1 MCLLVVLSRV
11 HPAAPLVVAAN
22 RDEWLNRPASPCTV
36 LQEHG
41 PRILGGR
48 DELAGGTWLAV
59 NEHGVFAGLTNQ
71 PTPVRDPSRRSRGE
85 LPLALVQHPSARAAV
100 EAFVPRHRPADY
112 SPAWLLVGDREA
124 LYLVDMTGGAEAQVV
139 ELPAGLHVLENR
151 AWGAPSA
158 KVQAVR
164 AQVGAIA
171 SGADESLVEQRS
183 VEQRSVEQRSVAQL
197 SAVLRSHQIPTGPAG
212 DSGVAGFVRP
222 PETEANC
229 VHAGPYGTRSS
240 SVLWVAR
247 APARPRLWVS
257 DGPPCTHEL
266 LSRDAL
272 WLGP

>member
-1 MCLLVVLSRV
+1 MCLLVVQSRV

-41 PRILGGR
+41 PRIVGGR
-48 DELAGGTWLAV
+48 DELAGGTWLAI

-71 PTPVRDPSRRSRGE
+71 PTPIRDPSRRSRGE
-85 LPLALVQHPSARAAV
+85 LPLALVQHASARAAV
-100 EAFVPRHRPADY
+100 DAFVPRHRPADY

-124 LYLVDMTGGAEAQVV
+124 LYLLDMTGGAEAQVV
-139 ELPAGLHVLENR
+139 ELPPGLHVLENR

-158 KVQAVR
+158 KVRAVR
-164 AQVGAIA
+164 AQVGAVV
-171 SGADESLVEQRS
+171 SDADESLIEQ
-183 VEQRSVEQRSVAQL
+183 L
-197 SAVLRSHQIPTGPAG
+197 CAVLRSHQLPDGPAG

-240 SVLWVAR
+240 SILLVAR